1 MEGWGENPE
10 RIEALIRDDV
20 EVLAMWR
27 EAMKGHAGRPK
38 TGSNPT
44 ILEKDRGKAYTVSRL
59 QREAPDPRA
68 RGANANA
75 NPTPWSRFT

>member
-27 EAMKGHAGRPK
+27 EAMKEK
-38 TGSNPT
+38 TGPKLKGEDGLCNIVTETKGTTGNS
-44 ILEKDRGKAYTVSRL
+44 RSYTVSRL
-59 QREAPDPRA
+59 QREALTLARA
-68 RGANANA
+68 ERTIKGSN
-75 NPTPWSRFT
+75 